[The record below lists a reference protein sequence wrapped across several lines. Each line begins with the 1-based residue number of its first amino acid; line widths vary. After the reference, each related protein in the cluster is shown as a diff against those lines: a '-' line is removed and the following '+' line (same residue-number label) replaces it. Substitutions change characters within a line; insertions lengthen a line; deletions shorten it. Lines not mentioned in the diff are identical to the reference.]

1 MVGSAIYRSLRS
13 RGYLHILAPKRN
25 ELNLFNIK
33 EVREYFSDND
43 IDLILLCAAKV
54 GGIKANS
61 EFKAD
66 FIYENLQIQ
75 NNVINNAYI
84 SGINELIFFG
94 SSCIYPRNCDQ
105 PIKEEY
111 LLNGPLE
118 KNK

>member
-1 MVGSAIYRSLRS
+1 MGSNKKILILGSTGMVGSAIYRSLRS

-75 NNVINNAYI
+75 NNNL
-84 SGINELIFFG
+84 SH
-94 SSCIYPRNCDQ
+94 
-105 PIKEEY
+105 
-111 LLNGPLE
+111 LE
-118 KNK
+118 KISWYNSEISI

>member
-1 MVGSAIYRSLRS
+1 MGSNKKILILGATGMVGSAIYRLLLSK
-13 RGYLHILAPKRN
+13 GYSQLLAPQRS
-25 ELNLFNIK
+25 ELNLFNHE

-43 IDLILLCAAKV
+43 IEIILLCAAKV

-61 EFKAD
+61 EYKAE

-94 SSCIYPRNCDQ
+94 NNISSHY
-105 PIKEEY
+105 
-111 LLNGPLE
+111 
-118 KNK
+118 